1 MAPPGLHSAQYAP
14 AEYESPPPPVPQ
26 QFQNSGRYIGIGR
39 AYQAPLTPP
48 NRRPPGGYTSVSIVS
63 PQANSMSAG
72 PPPVPVR
79 SAREQYQNDLAEQ
92 IRLKKEREM
101 QEKAR
106 LAEEDLKVLQT
117 GTVRLIT

>member
-1 MAPPGLHSAQYAP
+1 
-14 AEYESPPPPVPQ
+14 
-26 QFQNSGRYIGIGR
+26 
-39 AYQAPLTPP
+39 
-48 NRRPPGGYTSVSIVS
+48 
-63 PQANSMSAG
+63 MSAG